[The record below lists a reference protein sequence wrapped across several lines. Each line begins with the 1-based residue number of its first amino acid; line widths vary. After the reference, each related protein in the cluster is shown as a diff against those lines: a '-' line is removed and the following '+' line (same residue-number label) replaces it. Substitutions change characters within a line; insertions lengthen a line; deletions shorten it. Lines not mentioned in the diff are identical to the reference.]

1 MPQPPIIPAAF
12 IALSLGRNA
21 RRTGGRKRMETPCIP
36 NGPEFRLGTLDV
48 TAQYG
53 EGMGLTNQKLVVK
66 EKPPG
71 QEKGRG

>member
-1 MPQPPIIPAAF
+1 
-12 IALSLGRNA
+12 
-21 RRTGGRKRMETPCIP
+21 METPCIP